1 MVHITESAAQQLRSL
16 SAERELPADRGL
28 RLSVE
33 RGGCAGLQYGMEID
47 ERHPGDTLAE
57 AHGARVF
64 VAEDSGEYLADCT
77 LDYVDDLA
85 GAGFRIVNPRAVR
98 SCGCGTSFEA
108 APASQS

>member
-16 SAERELPADRGL
+16 VSERSLADDSGL

-33 RGGCAGLQYGMEID
+33 RGGCAGLQYGMEIS
-47 ERHPGDTLAE
+47 ERHVDDTLSE
-57 AHGARVF
+57 LDGARVF
-64 VAEDSGEYLADCT
+64 IAADSGEFLAGCT

-108 APASQS
+108 APAAQS